1 MHGSDRLCDLAVGC
15 ALVIGHAAGSRADF
29 AITEVARGSEVDG
42 AVEVLEPVL
51 ALPPEQRINGIV
63 HSVNRVHRA
72 VASADSAAGREL
84 QERIEDY
91 TRTPLRAVP
100 Q

>member
-1 MHGSDRLCDLAVGC
+1 M
-15 ALVIGHAAGSRADF
+15 
-29 AITEVARGSEVDG
+29 
-42 AVEVLEPVL
+42 L

-72 VASADSAAGREL
+72 VASADSTAGREL